1 MDNYR
6 TILKR
11 IGLVAIAV
19 GILDLIYFFSVTP
32 AAGENYVSSLT
43 ILVIVGVLL
52 FRGNLRIVPIVTWI
66 TALMISCYLSTLLIL
81 YPLDP
86 IELWLIKFRLDPISI
101 SLSLFHKI
109 IAIALSCWVYTQLR
123 TASVVRATQRSGY
136 SNSTPRLAFILGII
150 LVVVM
155 AGIMQS
161 IRTGEAGAKAI
172 AIAQEQ
178 YGGEYKYHITGMSWE
193 SGQVRTSLVAYN
205 SEEIKPVQVQWNR

>member
-11 IGLVAIAV
+11 VGLVVIAV
-19 GILDLIYFFSVTP
+19 GIFNLIYSFSVTP
-32 AAGENYVSSLT
+32 PVDQDDLSGFTAFV
-43 ILVIVGVLL
+43 VVGVLL

-66 TALMISCYLSTLLIL
+66 VALIISCYLSTLLIL

-86 IELWLIKFRLDPISI
+86 IELWLTKFSLDPIN
-101 SLSLFHKI
+101 LSLLLFHTI
-109 IAIALSCWVYTQLR
+109 IAIALSCWVYIQLR
-123 TASVVRATQRSGY
+123 TASVVRATQRAGH

-150 LVVVM
+150 FVVVM
-155 AGIMQS
+155 VGIMQS

-178 YGGEYKYHITGMSWE
+178 YGEEYEYHITGMSWE
-193 SGQVRTSLVAYN
+193 SGQIRTNLVAYN
-205 SEEIKPVQVQWNR
+205 QQEIKPVQVQWNR